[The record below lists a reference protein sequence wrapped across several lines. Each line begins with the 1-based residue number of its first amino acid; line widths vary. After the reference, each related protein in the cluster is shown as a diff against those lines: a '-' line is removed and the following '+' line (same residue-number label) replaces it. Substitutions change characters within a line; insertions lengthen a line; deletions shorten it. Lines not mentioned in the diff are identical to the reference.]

1 MEKLKE
7 ILKNPANKLIAV
19 DLDGTLSL
27 GEFRWEW
34 EPTPIKE
41 RIDYINSLYIKGAHI
56 VIYTARSPEHFT
68 NTFAWLIKHWVKHH
82 WINMQHKPW
91 SDLYIDDKSL
101 HINDV
106 FINL

>member
-19 DLDGTLSL
+19 DLDWTLCE

-41 RIDYINSLYIKGAHI
+41 RITAINSLYIKWAHI

-68 NTFAWLIKHWVKHH
+68 NTFAWLIKHGVKHH
-82 WINMQHKPW
+82 WINMQYKPW
-91 SDLYIDDKSL
+91 ADLYICDKSL
-101 HINDV
+101 NVKDV
-106 FINL
+106 FEK